1 MAGFL
6 HHRLTCWQRDPC
18 ELAAGFRDSVGLYRY
33 ALHHRAQHAFAGSC
47 CGGRCG
53 ECGAVCLAPQARDDR
68 RLLARS
74 AGRLDRGAIDA
85 RRARGEKRMST
96 LQSWGVVLALGLG
109 TFLIRYS
116 FIGLFANRDMPAWLS
131 HGLKLVVPAI
141 FAAIVASGVGI
152 SAGQFGGWAL
162 WPKYGA
168 AAMALAVALRCKGNI
183 LMTVITG
190 MAALHALLALQRWL
204 A

>member
-1 MAGFL
+1 
-6 HHRLTCWQRDPC
+6 
-18 ELAAGFRDSVGLYRY
+18 
-33 ALHHRAQHAFAGSC
+33 
-47 CGGRCG
+47 
-53 ECGAVCLAPQARDDR
+53 
-68 RLLARS
+68 
-74 AGRLDRGAIDA
+74 
-85 RRARGEKRMST
+85 MST